1 MTLQH
6 QRPRRASRQAV
17 IARNGVVLALLV
29 GAIQFLQLP
38 EGLFLALAVL
48 TVVESNL
55 GGGAIA
61 GRERLLGSLIGLL
74 AVVIASG
81 ALQAA
86 PQPLQVFS
94 GLSLV
99 RWFGFALGLSSGYV
113 VGGHMVAGSLL
124 HDTAHWWHYAFWRT
138 VMTLIGV
145 LIGVVLSRQI
155 YSQRATSDWEDNCNQ
170 WLLALAAALLKLAP
184 SASLTMP
191 DSPQVFERL
200 RDQRN
205 QLRQA
210 LPQLLAEQ
218 SVLEAHNNQTL
229 LRAQILLQHGSTV
242 LSCVRDLTALQ
253 LNGGEPSSWLEAL
266 PVEELIE
273 DGAQVLKRLAA
284 GHPLESLINN
294 LQLIH
299 AQIEAR
305 VAEHLSQSADPPRS
319 DRTLV
324 IASRLL
330 LLGDALSELQAASA
344 AR

>member
-1 MTLQH
+1 MTLKL
-6 QRPRRASRQAV
+6 QRPKRASRQAV

-94 GLSLV
+94 GLTLV
-99 RWFGFALGLSSGYV
+99 RWFGFASGLSSGYV

-124 HDTAHWWHYAFWRT
+124 HDSAHWWHYAFWRT

-145 LIGVVLSRQI
+145 LIGVMLSRQI
-155 YSQRATSDWEDNCNQ
+155 YSQRATSDWEDRCNL
-170 WLLALAAALLKLAP
+170 WLLALAAALLKLSP
-184 SASLTMP
+184 SRSPSMP
-191 DSPQVFERL
+191 DTPQVFERL

-218 SVLEAHNNQTL
+218 SVLEVHNNTTL
-229 LRAQILLQHGSTV
+229 LRAQILLQHGSTA
-242 LSCVRDLTALQ
+242 LSCVRDLTALE
-253 LNGGEPSSWLEAL
+253 LNSEQPSSWLAAL
-266 PVEELIE
+266 PVEELIQE
-273 DGAQVLKRLAA
+273 GAHVLKSLAE
-284 GHPLESLINN
+284 GHPLELVMEQ
-294 LQLIH
+294 LQRIH
-299 AQIEAR
+299 ARIEAR
-305 VAEHLSQSADPPRS
+305 VAEHLSQGTDPLRP

-330 LLGDALSELQAASA
+330 LLCDALTELHAVSA

>member
-1 MTLQH
+1 MTLKL
-6 QRPRRASRQAV
+6 QRPKGASRQVV

-38 EGLFLALAVL
+38 EGLFLVLAVL

-94 GLSLV
+94 GLTLV
-99 RWFGFALGLSSGYV
+99 RWFGFASGLSSGYV

-124 HDTAHWWHYAFWRT
+124 HDTTHWWHYAFWRT

-145 LIGVVLSRQI
+145 MIGVVLSRQV
-155 YSQRATSDWEDNCNQ
+155 YSQRATSDWEDKCNL

-184 SASLTMP
+184 SALPTTP
-191 DSPQVFERL
+191 DSPQVFEHL

-205 QLRQA
+205 QLRQS

-218 SVLEAHNNQTL
+218 SVLEAHSNQAL

-253 LNGGEPSSWLEAL
+253 LNGGQLSSWLGAL
-266 PVEELIE
+266 PVEELIQE
-273 DGAQVLKRLAA
+273 GAQVLKCLAE
-284 GHPLESLINN
+284 GHPLELVIEQ
-294 LQLIH
+294 LQPIH
-299 AQIEAR
+299 ARIEAR
-305 VAEHLSQSADPPRS
+305 VGEHLSQSADLPKP

-330 LLGDALSELQAASA
+330 LLCDALTELHAVNA

>member
-1 MTLQH
+1 MTLKRR
-6 QRPRRASRQAV
+6 RPRGASRQAV
-17 IARNGVVLALLV
+17 IARNGVALALLV

-38 EGLFLALAVL
+38 EGLFLVLAVL

-99 RWFGFALGLSSGYV
+99 RWFGFASGLSSGYV

-155 YSQRATSDWEDNCNQ
+155 YSQRATSDWEDNCNH
-170 WLLALAAALLKLAP
+170 WLLALAAALVKLAP
-184 SASLTMP
+184 SASPTMP
-191 DSPQVFERL
+191 DSLEVFERL

-205 QLRQA
+205 QLRQG

-218 SVLEAHNNQTL
+218 SVLEAHNNQAL

-253 LNGGEPSSWLEAL
+253 LNGVQPSSWLEVL
-266 PVEELIE
+266 PVEELIQE
-273 DGAQVLKRLAA
+273 GAQVLESLAE
-284 GHPLESLINN
+284 GHPCELCINK
-294 LQLIH
+294 LQPIH
-299 AQIEAR
+299 AQIQSR
-305 VAEHLSQSADPPRS
+305 VAEQLSQGTDPPRP

>member
-1 MTLQH
+1 MTLKRL
-6 QRPRRASRQAV
+6 RPKGASRQAV

-155 YSQRATSDWEDNCNQ
+155 YSQRATSDWEDKCNH
-170 WLLALAAALLKLAP
+170 WLLALAAALVKLAP
-184 SASLTMP
+184 STSPTMP
-191 DSPQVFERL
+191 DSLEVFERL

-205 QLRQA
+205 QLRQV

-218 SVLEAHNNQTL
+218 SVLEAHNNQAL

-253 LNGGEPSSWLEAL
+253 LNGVQPSSWLEAL
-266 PVEELIE
+266 PVEALIKE
-273 DGAQVLKRLAA
+273 GAQALKSLAE
-284 GHPLESLINN
+284 GHPWELRINK
-294 LQLIH
+294 LRPIH
-299 AQIEAR
+299 AQIESR
-305 VAEHLSQSADPPRS
+305 VAEHLSQSTDPSRP
-319 DRTLV
+319 DRTLE

-330 LLGDALSELQAASA
+330 LLGDALSELQATSA
-344 AR
+344 AH